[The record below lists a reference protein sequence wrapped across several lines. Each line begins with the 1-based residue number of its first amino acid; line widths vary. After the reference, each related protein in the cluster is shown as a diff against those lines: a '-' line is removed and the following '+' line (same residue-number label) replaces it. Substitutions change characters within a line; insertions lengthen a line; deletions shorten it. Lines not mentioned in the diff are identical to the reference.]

1 MNDPTAFS
9 IATAER
15 NGRLVVVPRGEL
27 DLATSPEL
35 EDLVLDGLTGGKAV
49 TLDLRELQFMDS
61 SGVRVLIAAHAKAS
75 DGGLDLEL
83 VRPARGGPVDRILEI
98 SGVED
103 ALGMVDES
111 TAG

>member
-1 MNDPTAFS
+1 
-9 IATAER
+9 
-15 NGRLVVVPRGEL
+15 
-27 DLATSPEL
+27 
-35 EDLVLDGLTGGKAV
+35 
-49 TLDLRELQFMDS
+49 
-61 SGVRVLIAAHAKAS
+61 VRVLIAAHAKAS

-83 VRPARGGPVDRILEI
+83 VRPPRGGPVDRILEI